1 MIGVLLE
8 CIICFEFLVF
18 GEVYFGDCMV
28 ECEVLLEFSVFMY
41 VFLILVI
48 LIYMFLDIS
57 LFLLV
62 EELLWLD
69 FDISLLLF
77 IILFVKL
84 IDLMLG
90 EVNGDDVIGGVG
102 SMFEVDDIG
111 LCRFWIFLIGECCWG
126 LDMLDMFDC
135 CVLENFFC
143 LDNIVSFII
152 LDFLGFIISLFVLW
166 GCLCLL
172 LLYFKFVFIVF
183 CFDLLV
189 ELYRLF
195 WLLL

>member
-48 LIYMFLDIS
+48 LIYGFLDIS

-62 EELLWLD
+62 EELLRLD

-111 LCRFWIFLIGECCWG
+111 LCRF
-126 LDMLDMFDC
+126 
-135 CVLENFFC
+135 
-143 LDNIVSFII
+143 
-152 LDFLGFIISLFVLW
+152 
-166 GCLCLL
+166 
-172 LLYFKFVFIVF
+172 
-183 CFDLLV
+183 
-189 ELYRLF
+189 
-195 WLLL
+195 